1 MKLGIR
7 SWIGSCSLLALLY
20 ISDAGATDYMSNTEG
35 ANHLGRSSQVSSS
48 YRSIDASSREENN
61 ANERQRA
68 ITDDEKEQL
77 KELFYADDFDLEKIE
92 NFLKDKGID
101 FGLNKTKGSEEIT
114 IAAGLGN
121 PDLVRLLMNYGADI
135 NANKH
140 PLGRL
145 SPLRAVVMV
154 PPINKRNVGAM
165 RCLVECGA
173 DVENCDGDSIIR
185 AMIEHWP
192 NGFGKED
199 IEFMVKHGADINKA
213 DSKGNTPL
221 IIASSKELDKGEN
234 LIKCLID
241 NGADINKADSE
252 GNTPLII
259 ASSKELDK
267 GEDLIKCLI
276 DNGADINKADSKGNT
291 PLIVASSKGCFGT
304 VKLLLSMRNVENT
317 IFLLTACRNKHPLS
331 TEQIVSRTKTLVN
344 INARNKK
351 GKTALDFA
359 QEKLDWAQKELKKE
373 INKEQFRVDW
383 RKKEIG
389 KLQDKAEDRKKALK
403 DEINQK
409 NKEIERIKET
419 IKGIEKTYDILLR
432 HGAKTKEK
440 INLELRDI
448 YFNDAVSILS

>member
-77 KELFYADDFDLEKIE
+77 KELFYADDFDLEKVE

-213 DSKGNTPL
+213 
-221 IIASSKELDKGEN
+221 E
-234 LIKCLID
+234 
-241 NGADINKADSE
+241 SE

-317 IFLLTACRNKHPLS
+317 IFLLTVCRNKHPLS

-383 RKKEIG
+383 REKEID
-389 KLQDKAEDRKKALK
+389 KLQDKAKGRQKALE

>member
-77 KELFYADDFDLEKIE
+77 KELFYADDFDLEKVE

-199 IEFMVKHGADINKA
+199 IEFMVKH
-213 DSKGNTPL
+213 
-221 IIASSKELDKGEN
+221 
-234 LIKCLID
+234 
-241 NGADINKADSE
+241 GADINKADSE

-383 RKKEIG
+383 REKEID
-389 KLQDKAEDRKKALK
+389 KLQDKAKGRQKALE

>member
-241 NGADINKADSE
+241 NGADINKADS
-252 GNTPLII
+252 
-259 ASSKELDK
+259 
-267 GEDLIKCLI
+267 
-276 DNGADINKADSKGNT
+276 KGNT

>member
-221 IIASSKELDKGEN
+221 IIASSKELDKGE
-234 LIKCLID
+234 
-241 NGADINKADSE
+241 
-252 GNTPLII
+252 
-259 ASSKELDK
+259 
-267 GEDLIKCLI
+267 DLIKCLI

>member
-20 ISDAGATDYMSNTEG
+20 VSDARAADYMSNTEG

-68 ITDDEKEQL
+68 ITNDEKEQL
-77 KELFYADDFDLEKIE
+77 KKLFYADDFDLKRVE

-101 FGLNKTKGSEEIT
+101 FSLNKAKGSEEIT
-114 IAAGLGN
+114 LAAGLGN

-213 DSKGNTPL
+213 DS
-221 IIASSKELDKGEN
+221 
-234 LIKCLID
+234 
-241 NGADINKADSE
+241 E

-276 DNGADINKADSKGNT
+276 DNGADINKADSEGDT

-359 QEKLDWAQKELKKE
+359 QEKSDWAQKELKK
-373 INKEQFRVDW
+373 
-383 RKKEIG
+383 
-389 KLQDKAEDRKKALK
+389 KLDSERNSRNVSQETLKYFESMNESEGYQKNLRDK
-403 DEINQK
+403 INQK
-409 NKEIERIKET
+409 NKEIKRIKET
-419 IKGIEKTYDILLR
+419 IEGIEKTYDILLR

>member
-92 NFLKDKGID
+92 GLLESKGID
-101 FGLNKTKGSEEIT
+101 FGLNKTKGSEEII

-199 IEFMVKHGADINKA
+199 IEFMVKH
-213 DSKGNTPL
+213 
-221 IIASSKELDKGEN
+221 
-234 LIKCLID
+234 
-241 NGADINKADSE
+241 GADINKADSE

-373 INKEQFRVDW
+373 INEEQFRVDW
-383 RKKEIG
+383 RKKEID
-389 KLQDKAEDRKKALK
+389 KLQDKAKGRQKALE

>member
-77 KELFYADDFDLEKIE
+77 KELFYADDFDLKRVE

-101 FGLNKTKGSEEIT
+101 FSLNKAKGSEEIT
-114 IAAGLGN
+114 LAAELEN

-135 NANKH
+135 NAKY
-140 PLGRL
+140 PLLKG
-145 SPLRAVVMV
+145 SPLHTAVVFL
-154 PPINKRNVGAM
+154 RNRGAM

-173 DVENCDGDSIIR
+173 DVKNCNQENGSLVES
-185 AMIEHWP
+185 MIQHWS
-192 NGFGKED
+192 NGFGEED
-199 IEFMVKHGADINKA
+199 IEFMVKHGMDVNQMYN
-213 DSKGNTPL
+213 SRGNIEVPL
-221 IIASSKELDKGEN
+221 IWAIELN
-234 LIKCLID
+234 
-241 NGADINKADSE
+241 
-252 GNTPLII
+252 
-259 ASSKELDK
+259 K

-317 IFLLTACRNKHPLS
+317 IFLLTVCRNKHPLS

-383 RKKEIG
+383 REKEIK
-389 KLQDKAEDRKKALK
+389 KLQDKGIAEGYQKNLRDM
-403 DEINQK
+403 INQK
-409 NKEIERIKET
+409 NKKIERIKET